1 MHRAR
6 LVLALLFAG
15 ALLIVPAAQSA
26 SSDMVVSQ
34 VYAGGGNSGA
44 TYANDFVELFNRGAS
59 AIDISSW
66 SIQYASAAGTS
77 WQVTPLGGSVQP
89 GKFFLVQLASAAAVG
104 AALPTPDATGTTN
117 LANSGGKVALV
128 RSATALT
135 CGASAG
141 SCSADAS
148 VADLIGYGS
157 ASDFE
162 GSGAATGLSNTT
174 AALRA
179 DDGCTDTDANASD
192 FAGATPSPRN
202 SAVAAAPC
210 AGGPPP
216 GETASGSAGVDI
228 DIQGVL
234 SIALEQQNISFGNAQ
249 SGDSPAAISERV
261 TVSSNNAAGYA
272 LTVHRSAFQPADLPL
287 GMTASAPS
295 GGQIGAL
302 ARGRREGRDPDR
314 SGSRS
319 ADRNDLGAERIWR
332 RCLADERQLPFGAA
346 RGSAG
351 EVHGHGDVHGH
362 RTMIVG
368 VARIAALAGSAR
380 ARVRFGGRER
390 GTPAGRAHRFAGA
403 SRARRGGSGDGTRD
417 ELRHESGRSRRPSCR
432 VRARSPRPPQDRG
445 PARRSP
451 YGSELARLPPSKP
464 GAETR
469 LDRCRHDHVE
479 SPGARRA
486 G

>member
-1 MHRAR
+1 MSLSETEQPMQRAR

-26 SSDMVVSQ
+26 SPDMVVSQ

-44 TYANDFVELFNRGAS
+44 TYANDFVELFNRGTS

-77 WQVTPLGGSVQP
+77 WQATALSGSVQP
-89 GKFFLVQLASAAAVG
+89 GRFFLVQLASAAAVG

-117 LANSGGKVALV
+117 LANSGGKIALV
-128 RSATALT
+128 RSAAALT

-141 SCSADAS
+141 SCSADAN

-179 DDGCTDTDANASD
+179 DGGCTDSDTNASD

-202 SAVAAAPC
+202 SAVAAVSC

-216 GETASGSAGVDI
+216 DETASGSAGVDI

-234 SIALEQQNISFGNAQ
+234 SIALEKQNISFGNAQ
-249 SGDSPAAISERV
+249 AGDSPAAIPERV

-272 LTVHRSAFQPADLPL
+272 LTVHRTAFQPADLPL
-287 GMTASAPS
+287 GTTASAPS
-295 GGQIGAL
+295 GGQVGAL
-302 ARGRREGRDPDR
+302 LAGGAKAAVPIAPAPDLLIGTTSSR
-314 SGSRS
+314 SGTGGDAWPTNISFLS
-319 ADRNDLGAERIWR
+319 A
-332 RCLADERQLPFGAA
+332 LP
-346 RGSAG
+346 
-351 EVHGHGDVHGH
+351 VVPP
-362 RTMIVG
+362 
-368 VARIAALAGSAR
+368 
-380 ARVRFGGRER
+380 GRY
-390 GTPAGRAHRFAGA
+390 TATVTYTVIGR
-403 SRARRGGSGDGTRD
+403 
-417 ELRHESGRSRRPSCR
+417 
-432 VRARSPRPPQDRG
+432 
-445 PARRSP
+445 
-451 YGSELARLPPSKP
+451 
-464 GAETR
+464 
-469 LDRCRHDHVE
+469 
-479 SPGARRA
+479 
-486 G
+486 